1 MATEIIYSGAVI
13 GTVDA
18 GQSKIIKCKGKRMKG
33 DVEIR
38 AGERTEIKYNGAVI
52 ATVEA
57 GESETLKCAGK
68 IMKTDIEIEV
78 KERKIL
84 LQEIVSVMF
93 TSNGVTEI
101 LPGEGYDGLKGVRA
115 YVDVPSESVEEYDGT
130 VVIE

>member
-52 ATVEA
+52 VTVEA

-78 KERKIL
+78 EERKLL
-84 LQEIVSVMF
+84 LQVGEFTANGTFLPEPEYDGFSKAIVNV
-93 TSNGVTEI
+93 
-101 LPGEGYDGLKGVRA
+101 PGEVI
-115 YVDVPSESVEEYDGT
+115 EEYDGT
-130 VVIE
+130 VVIV